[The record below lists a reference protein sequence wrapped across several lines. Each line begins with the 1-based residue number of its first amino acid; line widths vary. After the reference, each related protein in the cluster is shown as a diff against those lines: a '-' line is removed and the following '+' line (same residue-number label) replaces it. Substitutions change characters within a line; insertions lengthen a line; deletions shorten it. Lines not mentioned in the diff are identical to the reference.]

1 MPEYEGPKRRRRT
14 QPGTSRVPEQP
25 GVPRQDRQP
34 GRGGAPLRPGKT
46 AADFLA
52 ALRRCPALTLV
63 ALLAVCVPLI
73 PAPVSNRHWHGL
85 RTGSFEAG
93 ASLLLVLLL
102 ARFWTKDQRRSWA
115 EALSTPPLRFLMAF
129 FCWGCLS
136 AALAPAKPFALQG
149 LLQVGTG
156 ALVAVTVA
164 AEVRARPQ
172 CEFLLNA
179 LTAATV
185 LISLS
190 GFALYGQGAGDL
202 AVGLYHDHMLY
213 GAVFTILL
221 PLVLGNSLSSA
232 PGAYRLPAVAA
243 LLCGLL
249 ALGLAETRS
258 SWIGVAVAATVFG
271 VLLIWTRASAAR
283 ASAAR
288 AYPRSGN
295 KQWRQAV
302 LPAIVFVGGLVYFLM
317 VMSQSGHIGARLQ
330 TLTTTEVQGKESLI
344 VWRFQAWRGARNM
357 ISQRPLLGLGIG
369 GYPRYQYAFTGMGH
383 DAPVIQE
390 QGPTILDEAHN
401 SYLQTAAETG
411 LPGLLLWLGVLVSM
425 FIHGV
430 PVLRRLTPGA
440 PRQYAL
446 IGCLSALAG
455 QAVDALA
462 NPGWQ
467 FGEVSLFLWIVLGL
481 TVALSLG
488 EPALTTKDSAE
499 LRTRPLLFVALQAGK
514 VVLALAVGAGLLWM
528 ILKTMAV
535 LPAPTL

>member
-1 MPEYEGPKRRRRT
+1 MPEYKDLKPRRRM
-14 QPGTSRVPEQP
+14 QSGTSRWPEQP
-25 GVPRQDRQP
+25 KVPRQDRQSD
-34 GRGGAPLRPGKT
+34 RGDASLRSRKT
-46 AADFLA
+46 AVDFLA
-52 ALRRCPALTLV
+52 IFRHHPALTLV

-73 PAPVSNRHWHGL
+73 PAPVSNRNWHGL

-93 ASLLLVLLL
+93 ASLLLILLL
-102 ARFWTKDQRRSWA
+102 ARFWTKGHRKNWA

-136 AALAPAKPFALQG
+136 AALAPAKPFAMQG
-149 LLQVGTG
+149 LLQVGAG
-156 ALVAVTVA
+156 ALVAVTIA

-172 CEFLLNA
+172 CDFLLNA
-179 LTAATV
+179 LTAATL

-221 PLVLGNSLSSA
+221 PLMLGISLSSA
-232 PGAYRLPAVAA
+232 PAAHRLPGAAA

-258 SWIGVAVAATVFG
+258 SWIGVAVAGTVFG
-271 VLLIWTRASAAR
+271 VLSLWTR

-288 AYPRSGN
+288 AYPRPGN

-302 LPAIVFVGGLVYFLM
+302 LPAIVFAGGLVYFLM
-317 VMSQSGHIGARLQ
+317 VMTQSGHIVARLQ
-330 TLTTTEVQGKESLI
+330 TLTTTGVQGKESLT

-357 ISQRPLLGLGIG
+357 ILQRPLLGFGIG
-369 GYPRYQYAFTGMGH
+369 CYPRYQFAFTGMGH
-383 DAPVIQE
+383 NGPVMQE
-390 QGPTILDEAHN
+390 QGPTIFDEAHN
-401 SYLQTAAETG
+401 SYLQTAVETG
-411 LPGLLLWLGVLVSM
+411 LPGLFLWLGVLLSM

-430 PVLRRLTPGA
+430 QVLRRLTPGGL
-440 PRQYAL
+440 RQCTL

-455 QAVDALA
+455 QAIDAIA

-467 FGEVSLFLWIVLGL
+467 FGEVSLFLWILLGL

-488 EPALTTKDSAE
+488 EPAVTTKDSPD
-499 LRTRPLLFVALQAGK
+499 LKTDPLLFVALQTCK
-514 VVLALAVGAGLLWM
+514 IVLALAVGAGLLW
-528 ILKTMAV
+528 IIFNTMAV